1 MILQSRFT
9 IPMERD
15 RLLTFREWLPL
26 RNEDAL
32 RVSET
37 AGIELRFWIDKSC
50 LDHVGDIDIDA
61 IHSYGNLF
69 IGKIYVHITGI
80 TVSDQLADAI
90 PKLASEK
97 NWLKDYINST
107 YGTALIEE
115 YQSTGAKI
123 YQMVIY
129 RFNRLI
135 AYARAVKGQYWLQE
149 YKIDADNIYSELV
162 KLQAEV
168 KIGEANWVA
177 LRVPASITFTAMM
190 PTGELLIG
198 KEDWQDVQEFVA
210 GERKVPLVGQL
221 LASADEFRQSGERRV
236 ALTEAVSALDIAI
249 AQFAERA
256 TPEKWTA
263 TVAGRASAAHFKN
276 HVEHLG
282 MTCTVEY
289 LLPII
294 FSEEQ
299 VSASILKSCLDAINE
314 RNTVIH
320 RGQRDVDSD
329 KLRGYLHAIRELCHK
344 LRQFQAG
351 DAD

>member
-9 IPMERD
+9 IPMESGRP
-15 RLLTFREWLPL
+15 LTFREWLPL

-32 RVSET
+32 TVSET
-37 AGIELRFWIDKSC
+37 GGIELRFWIDKSC
-50 LDHVGDIDIDA
+50 LDHLKDVDLDA
-61 IHSYGNLF
+61 IHSYWNILV
-69 IGKIYVHITGI
+69 GKIYVHISGI

-97 NWLKDYINST
+97 NWQKDYINST
-107 YGTALIEE
+107 YGTSLIEE

-123 YQMVIY
+123 YQMVIN

-135 AYARAVKGQYWLQE
+135 AYARAVKGQYWLRE
-149 YKIDADNIYSELV
+149 YKIDADNIYSELA
-162 KLQAEV
+162 KLQAEA

-177 LRVPASITFTAMM
+177 LRVPPMITFTAMM

-198 KEDWQDVQEFVA
+198 KEEWQDVQEFVA
-210 GERKVPLVGQL
+210 GNRKAPLVGQL
-221 LASADEFRQSGERRV
+221 LASADEFRQSGERR
-236 ALTEAVSALDIAI
+236 AAFTEAVSALDIAI
-249 AQFAERA
+249 DQFAQRA

-263 TVAGRASAAHFKN
+263 TLAGRSSAAQFKN

-282 MTCTVEY
+282 MTCTLAY

-320 RGQRDVDSD
+320 RGQRDVDSE
-329 KLRGYLHAIRELCHK
+329 KLRGYLRAIRELCHK

-351 DAD
+351 DGE